1 MRPYINAGTL
11 VVQPQEQLILRWRDT
26 FLEIYQDQ
34 RSLEFFED
42 QHLYRIFIHQAVLA
56 GCVIAGYQPSETV
69 QLPPEVNYPLHMH
82 TRYPLHLQP
91 SSMNQ
96 MVSFRHEGF
105 FAKPDWKQQLKVDL
119 PLMDWLEERENLL
132 SCS

>member
-1 MRPYINAGTL
+1 MRPYINAGML
-11 VVQPQEQLILRWRDT
+11 VVQPQDQLIQRWRDT

-34 RSLEFFED
+34 RSLEFYED
-42 QHLYRIFIHQAVLA
+42 QPLYRIFIHQAVLA

-82 TRYPLHLQP
+82 TRYPSHLQP

-96 MVSFRHEGF
+96 MVSFRYEGF
-105 FAKPDWKQQLKVDL
+105 PAKRDLKVDL